1 MTVKTLGVVSL
12 GCSKNLVDTEMM
24 VGILEKD
31 GYKMVDD
38 LDDAQVIFVNTC
50 TFIDAAKEESIQTI
64 LQAAEYKSR
73 AFAKNWLWQAV
84 LHSNTRRASALNCRK
99 WIFSSE
105 PNHGSLFPKH

>member
-38 LDDAQVIFVNTC
+38 LDDAQVILVNTC

-64 LQAAEYKSR
+64 LQAAEYKKSGI
-73 AFAKNWLWQAV
+73 
-84 LHSNTRRASALNCRK
+84 CRK
-99 WIFSSE
+99 I
-105 PNHGSLFPKH
+105 G

>member
-38 LDDAQVIFVNTC
+38 LDDAQVILVSTC

-64 LQAAEYKSR
+64 LQAAEYKKSGICEKLVV
-73 AFAKNWLWQAV
+73 AGLSCTAIQE
-84 LHSNTRRASALNCRK
+84 
-99 WIFSSE
+99 E
-105 PNHGSLFPKH
+105 PQR

>member
-1 MTVKTLGVVSL
+1 
-12 GCSKNLVDTEMM
+12 MM

-64 LQAAEYKSR
+64 LQAAEYK
-73 AFAKNWLWQAV
+73 K
-84 LHSNTRRASALNCRK
+84 
-99 WIFSSE
+99 
-105 PNHGSLFPKH
+105 

>member
-24 VGILEKD
+24 VGILEND

-64 LQAAEYKSR
+64 LQAAEYKKSGICER
-73 AFAKNWLWQAV
+73 LSCTAIQE
-84 LHSNTRRASALNCRK
+84 
-99 WIFSSE
+99 E
-105 PNHGSLFPKH
+105 PQR

>member
-64 LQAAEYKSR
+64 LQAAEYK
-73 AFAKNWLWQAV
+73 KVGHL
-84 LHSNTRRASALNCRK
+84 RK
-99 WIFSSE
+99 IGCGRLSCTAIQEE
-105 PNHGSLFPKH
+105 PQR